1 MMPSAPTTESPSISH
16 SAFAAFQHR
25 DYRLY
30 QVARFLVIVALEMQS
45 VAVAWQVY
53 EITRRPLDLGY
64 VGLVQFMPG
73 ILLSLLVGHTAD
85 RFDRRRIML
94 TCFGA
99 YATCAALLFLY
110 TTRGVRP
117 LAVMPIYGILL
128 LLGVARAFS
137 APTSQALMPTLVPDV
152 HFQNAV
158 AWSSSTFQ
166 LATITGPAVAGVVYA
181 VGSTASNVYALSGC
195 LFVCGLVLTSAMHV
209 RTGRME
215 QRAASM
221 ETVLAGFKYVWRQK
235 ILLGSISLDLFAVL
249 LGGAVALLPVYA
261 DIILHVGPRG
271 LGLMRSAPAV
281 GAAIMGLLLAYRPLR
296 KRSGIVMFAC
306 VTLFGITTV
315 VFGLSRS
322 FLLSLVM
329 LFALGASDMVSVII
343 RGTLVQLN
351 TPPEM
356 RGRVSAVNMLF
367 IGASNEFGQFESGVT
382 AQWLG
387 AVRAVVFGGIGT
399 LMVVGVWAWKFPE
412 LREVEDLR
420 GR

>member
-1 MMPSAPTTESPSISH
+1 MMPSAPTSEPSSAN

-64 VGLVQFMPG
+64 VGLVQFLPG
-73 ILLSLLVGHTAD
+73 IVLSLLVGHTAD

-94 TCFGA
+94 TCFFA
-99 YATCAALLFLY
+99 YMSCATLLFLY
-110 TTRGVRP
+110 TTRGGRP
-117 LAVMPIYGILL
+117 LAVMPIYWILL
-128 LLGVARAFS
+128 LLGIARAFS
-137 APTSQALMPTLVPDV
+137 APTSQALMPTLVPEKD
-152 HFQNAV
+152 FQNAV

-166 LATITGPAVAGVVYA
+166 LATITGPAVAGVIYAIGRTPSPVYA
-181 VGSTASNVYALSGC
+181 TSGC
-195 LFVCGLVLTSAMHV
+195 LFICGLLLTAAMHV

-215 QRAASM
+215 HRAASVD
-221 ETVLAGFKYVWRQK
+221 TVLAGFRYVWQQK

-261 DIILHVGPRG
+261 DEILHVGPRG
-271 LGLMRSAPAV
+271 LGIMRSAPAV

-296 KRSGIVMFAC
+296 KKSGLIMFTC
-306 VTLFGITTV
+306 VTIFGVTTI

-322 FLLSLVM
+322 FWLSLVM
-329 LFALGASDMVSVII
+329 LFALGAFDMVSVII

-399 LMVVGVWAWKFPE
+399 LMVVAVWAWKFPE
-412 LREVEDLR
+412 LRNVDDLKSSS
-420 GR
+420 

>member
-1 MMPSAPTTESPSISH
+1 MASAPTTETPAAS
-16 SAFAAFQHR
+16 SAFVAFQHR
-25 DYRLY
+25 DFSLY
-30 QVARFLVIVALEMQS
+30 QIARFLVIVALEMQS

-73 ILLSLLVGHTAD
+73 ILLSLVSGHTAD

-94 TCFGA
+94 ACFSA
-99 YATCAALLFLY
+99 YFTCATLLFLY
-110 TTRGVRP
+110 TTRAPRP

-128 LLGVARAFS
+128 LLGIARAFS
-137 APTSQALMPTLVPDV
+137 APTSQALMPALVPQE

-166 LATITGPAVAGVVYA
+166 LATITGPALAGVIYAIGKTPAPVYA
-181 VGSTASNVYALSGC
+181 TSGC
-195 LFVCGLVLTSAMHV
+195 LFVCGLLLTAAMHV

-215 QRAASM
+215 HRAASV
-221 ETVLAGFKYVWRQK
+221 ETVLAGFRYVWNQK

-261 DIILHVGPRG
+261 DEILHVGPRG

-281 GAAIMGLLLAYRPLR
+281 GAAIMGLLLAIRPLR
-296 KRSGIVMFAC
+296 KRSGLVMFTC
-306 VTLFGITTV
+306 VTVFGITTII
-315 VFGLSRS
+315 FGLSRS

-329 LFALGASDMVSVII
+329 LFALGAFDMVSVII
-343 RGTLVQLN
+343 RGTLVQMN

-399 LMVVGVWAWKFPE
+399 LIVVGLWAWKFPE
-412 LREVEDLR
+412 LRKVDDLR
-420 GR
+420 GNS